1 MNTFTYSDIRLKIAK
16 RIVPNHITVTK
27 ADIVKAI
34 KEGISDDSIK
44 RVMQTTYQVVT
55 GTLNE
60 ISETIAKVLIFD
72 TYEGKAELKF
82 NDDIVME
89 LECKR
94 TNRAYCFIYFK
105 DKARITDMTYTSFST
120 LFINY
125 VKDLLKDTNV
135 NIDANDIQLKYIVSS
150 EEVTI

>member
-16 RIVPNHITVTK
+16 RIVPNHVTVTK

-34 KEGISDDSIK
+34 KEGLSDNSIK

-60 ISETIAKVLIFD
+60 ISETIAKALIFD
-72 TYEGKAELKF
+72 TYEGKAKLKF
-82 NDDIVME
+82 NDDIVIE

-105 DKARITDMTYTSFST
+105 DKAHFADMTYTLFPT
-120 LFINY
+120 LFITY
-125 VKDLLKDTNV
+125 VKDLLKDTNA

-150 EEVTI
+150 EEVII

>member
-16 RIVPNHITVTK
+16 RIVPNHVAVTK
-27 ADIVKAI
+27 ADIVKVI

-105 DKARITDMTYTSFST
+105 DKARIADMTYTLFPA
-120 LFINY
+120 LFINC
-125 VKDLLKDTNV
+125 VKDLLKDTDVDINAD
-135 NIDANDIQLKYIVSS
+135 NIQLKYVVSS
-150 EEVTI
+150 GEVTI

>member
-1 MNTFTYSDIRLKIAK
+1 MNTFTYSDIRLKIVK
-16 RIVPNHITVTK
+16 RIVPNHVAVTK
-27 ADIVKAI
+27 ADIVKTI
-34 KEGISDDSIK
+34 KEGLSDNSITE
-44 RVMQTTYQVVT
+44 VIETTYQVVI

-60 ISETIAKVLIFD
+60 ISETIAKALIFD
-72 TYEGKAELKF
+72 TYKGKAKLKF
-82 NDDIVME
+82 NDDIVIE

-105 DKARITDMTYTSFST
+105 DKAHIADMTYTLFPT
-120 LFINY
+120 LFITY

>member
-1 MNTFTYSDIRLKIAK
+1 MNTYTYSDIRLKIAK
-16 RIVPNHITVTK
+16 RIVPNHVAVTK

-105 DKARITDMTYTSFST
+105 DKARIADMTYTLFPT
-120 LFINY
+120 LFITY

-135 NIDANDIQLKYIVSS
+135 NIDANDIQLKYTVSS

>member
-1 MNTFTYSDIRLKIAK
+1 MNTCTYSDIAFKITK

-89 LECKR
+89 LECKH

-105 DKARITDMTYTSFST
+105 DKARIADMTYTLFPA

-125 VKDLLKDTNV
+125 VKDLLKDTDVDIN
-135 NIDANDIQLKYIVSS
+135 ANDIQLKYVVSS
-150 EEVTI
+150 GEVTI

>member
-16 RIVPNHITVTK
+16 RIVPNYITVTK

-34 KEGISDDSIK
+34 KEGISNDSIK

-55 GTLNE
+55 GT
-60 ISETIAKVLIFD
+60 F
-72 TYEGKAELKF
+72 
-82 NDDIVME
+82 
-89 LECKR
+89 
-94 TNRAYCFIYFK
+94 
-105 DKARITDMTYTSFST
+105 
-120 LFINY
+120 

-135 NIDANDIQLKYIVSS
+135 NIDANNIQLKYVVSS

>member
-16 RIVPNHITVTK
+16 RIVPNYITVTK

-55 GTLNE
+55 GT
-60 ISETIAKVLIFD
+60 
-72 TYEGKAELKF
+72 
-82 NDDIVME
+82 
-89 LECKR
+89 
-94 TNRAYCFIYFK
+94 
-105 DKARITDMTYTSFST
+105 
-120 LFINY
+120 Y

-135 NIDANDIQLKYIVSS
+135 NIDANDIQLKYVVSS
-150 EEVTI
+150 GEVTI

>member
-16 RIVPNHITVTK
+16 RIVPNYITVTK

-34 KEGISDDSIK
+34 KEGISNDSIK

-55 GTLNE
+55 GT
-60 ISETIAKVLIFD
+60 F
-72 TYEGKAELKF
+72 
-82 NDDIVME
+82 
-89 LECKR
+89 
-94 TNRAYCFIYFK
+94 
-105 DKARITDMTYTSFST
+105 
-120 LFINY
+120 

-135 NIDANDIQLKYIVSS
+135 NIDANDIQLKYVVSS

>member
-34 KEGISDDSIK
+34 KEGLGDKSITE
-44 RVMQTTYQVVT
+44 VIETTYQVVT

-60 ISETIAKVLIFD
+60 ISKTITSAFIFD
-72 TYEGKAELKF
+72 AYNGKAELKF
-82 NDDIVME
+82 NNDIVVK

-105 DKARITDMTYTSFST
+105 DKAHIADMTYTLFPT
-120 LFINY
+120 LFITY

-135 NIDANDIQLKYIVSS
+135 NIDANDI
-150 EEVTI
+150 